1 MSKPLFQPIIGRIQD
16 LLSLI
21 DNQNLAKIVG
31 SSLFFVCA
39 RDYYESTDQSLKIV
53 SVYLIDLCH
62 MELFEEPG
70 QKDEG
75 LIHGLKNVIA
85 MI

>member
-1 MSKPLFQPIIGRIQD
+1 LLD
-16 LLSLI
+16 LIEKNSV
-21 DNQNLAKIVG
+21 ARIVG

-39 RDYYESTDQSLKIV
+39 RDYYEVETDSIKVV

-62 MELFEEPG
+62 MDIFEEEG
-70 QKDEG
+70 EKDEG

-85 MI
+85 MIQELEEESDI

>member
-39 RDYYESTDQSLKIV
+39 RDYYESTD
-53 SVYLIDLCH
+53 
-62 MELFEEPG
+62 
-70 QKDEG
+70 
-75 LIHGLKNVIA
+75 
-85 MI
+85 

>member
-1 MSKPLFQPIIGRIQD
+1 
-16 LLSLI
+16 
-21 DNQNLAKIVG
+21 
-31 SSLFFVCA
+31 
-39 RDYYESTDQSLKIV
+39 
-53 SVYLIDLCH
+53 

>member
-1 MSKPLFQPIIGRIQD
+1 MFARIIQTVKNLIKSKKLFGSFLLPLKQEKLMSKPLFQPIIGRIQD

-39 RDYYESTDQSLKIV
+39 RDYYESTD
-53 SVYLIDLCH
+53 
-62 MELFEEPG
+62 
-70 QKDEG
+70 
-75 LIHGLKNVIA
+75 
-85 MI
+85 

>member
-1 MSKPLFQPIIGRIQD
+1 LLD
-16 LLSLI
+16 LIENSGV
-21 DNQNLAKIVG
+21 ARIVG

-39 RDYYESTDQSLKIV
+39 RDYYEVETDSIKVV

-62 MELFEEPG
+62 MDIFEEEG
-70 QKDEG
+70 EKDEG

-85 MI
+85 MIQELEEESDI